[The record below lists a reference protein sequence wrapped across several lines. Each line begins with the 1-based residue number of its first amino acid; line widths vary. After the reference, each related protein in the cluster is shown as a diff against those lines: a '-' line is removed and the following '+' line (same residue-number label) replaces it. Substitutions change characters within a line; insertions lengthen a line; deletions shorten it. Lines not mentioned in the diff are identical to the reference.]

1 MLETPKLGIFNRM
14 KSVNQAIFKQFLTFL
29 GVALLV
35 LPGCHPKL
43 NQIKNQQQHGL
54 WIIYTDSS
62 KTKILT
68 KGKFR
73 NGIQVGKW
81 IYNSPD
87 GAKERTEIY
96 RGKKIRIKHFHPN
109 GKIAVKGKARIIVE
123 QNLPAGQAGKL
134 HFYYQGP
141 WYYYLE
147 NGDLEKT
154 VWFENGQ
161 KTKEVY
167 KIKTGSQAYDSLNV
181 ELVQLDKD
189 FVKFR
194 DTLRK
199 TLDKLGKDAPEYLS
213 LRKQAHENDS
223 LIYVRIEKIV
233 KRFGYPEKIYTGEK
247 NNVIFFIIG
256 FAPYTIKEKYL
267 EVFRIAAEKKEI
279 SFRDYA
285 FFVDKYWLA
294 KSGYQVYG
302 TQYKFDKDYKE
313 IFYPVK
319 DLSTMND
326 RRVQVGLEVVNLLNY
341 SEYK

>member
-1 MLETPKLGIFNRM
+1 MRSANR
-14 KSVNQAIFKQFLTFL
+14 AIFQQFLTFL
-29 GVALLV
+29 GIALLF
-35 LPGCHPKL
+35 LPGCHPKI

-54 WIIYTDSS
+54 WIIYTDST

-68 KGKFR
+68 KGRFK
-73 NGIQVGKW
+73 NGIQVRKW
-81 IYNSPD
+81 IYNSSN
-87 GAKERTEIY
+87 GIKERTEIY
-96 RGKKIRIKHFHPN
+96 RGKRIKIKHFHPN
-109 GKIAVKGKARIIVE
+109 GKIAVKGKARVVVE
-123 QNLPAGQAGKL
+123 QKKL
-134 HFYYQGP
+134 HFYYTGP

-154 VWFENGQ
+154 AWFKNGQ
-161 KTKEVY
+161 KVKEIY
-167 KIKTGSQAYDSLNV
+167 KIKTGSQAYDSLNA

-194 DTLRK
+194 DTLRM
-199 TLDKLGKDAPEYLS
+199 TFDKLGARSEEYIS

-223 LIYVRIEKIV
+223 LIYLRIEKIV

-285 FFVDKYWLA
+285 FFADKYWLA
-294 KSGYQVYG
+294 KSGYQIYG
-302 TQYKFDKDYKE
+302 TQYKFDKNYKE

-319 DLSTMND
+319 DLSGMND
-326 RRVQVGLEVVNLLNY
+326 RRVKMGLDPVNLMNY
-341 SEYK
+341 PEYK

>member
-1 MLETPKLGIFNRM
+1 MRSAKR
-14 KSVNQAIFKQFLTFL
+14 AIFKQFLTFL
-29 GVALLV
+29 GIVFLI

-54 WIIYTDSS
+54 WIIYTDST

-68 KGKFR
+68 KGKFK

-81 IYNSPD
+81 IYNSPN
-87 GAKERTEIY
+87 GIKERTEIY
-96 RGKKIRIKHFHPN
+96 RGKRIKIKHFHPN
-109 GKIAVKGKARIIVE
+109 GKTAVKGKARIVVE
-123 QNLPAGQAGKL
+123 QKKL
-134 HFYYQGP
+134 HFYYTGP

-154 VWFENGQ
+154 AWFENGIRV
-161 KTKEVY
+161 KEVY
-167 KIKTGSQAYDSLNV
+167 KIKTGSQAYDSLNI

-199 TLDKLGKDAPEYLS
+199 TLDKSGKDSPEYLS
-213 LRKQAHENDS
+213 LRKQARENDS

-233 KRFGYPEKIYTGEK
+233 KRFGYPEKVYTGEK

-256 FAPYTIKEKYL
+256 FAPYSIKEKYL
-267 EVFRIAAEKKEI
+267 EVFRSAAERNEI
-279 SFRDYA
+279 SLRDFAY
-285 FFVDKYWLA
+285 FEDKYWLA
-294 KSGYQVYG
+294 KSAYQIYG
-302 TQYKFDKDYKE
+302 TQFKYDKNYKE

-319 DLSTMND
+319 DLSSMND
-326 RRVQVGLEVVNLLNY
+326 RRVKMGLEVVNLMSY
-341 SEYK
+341 PEYK

>member
-1 MLETPKLGIFNRM
+1 M
-14 KSVNQAIFKQFLTFL
+14 KSARRVIFQQFLTFL
-29 GVALLV
+29 GVVFLI
-35 LPGCHPKL
+35 LPACRPKL
-43 NQIKNQQQHGL
+43 NQLKNGQQHGM
-54 WIIYTDSS
+54 WIVYKDS
-62 KTKILT
+62 THTTYLT
-68 KGKFR
+68 KGKFK

-87 GAKERTEIY
+87 GIKERTEIY
-96 RGKKIRIKHFHPN
+96 HGKRIKIKHFHPN
-109 GKIAVKGKARIIVE
+109 GKTQVKGKARIVVE
-123 QNLPAGQAGKL
+123 QKKL

-161 KTKEVY
+161 KVKEVY
-167 KIKTGSQAYDSLNV
+167 KIKTGNQAYDSLNL

-189 FVKFR
+189 FIKYR

-199 TLDKLGKDAPEYLS
+199 TADGKGKDSPEYLS
-213 LRKQAHENDS
+213 LRKLAKQNDS
-223 LIYVRIEKIV
+223 LIYLRIEKIV
-233 KRFGYPEKIYTGEK
+233 GRFGYPEKIYTGDK

-256 FAPYTIKEKYL
+256 FAPYQVKEKYL
-267 EVFRIAAEKKEI
+267 ETFRIAAEKKEI
-279 SFRDYA
+279 SVKDYA

-294 KSGYQVYG
+294 KSGYQIYG
-302 TQYKFDKDYKE
+302 TQSKFDKDHKE

-326 RRVQVGLEVVNLLNY
+326 RRINVGLEPASLLNY
-341 SEYK
+341 FEFK